1 MKIKPYTIVID
12 PEITEID
19 AENWYESGMLEIEP
33 DIVPLLSNPQ
43 HPIFNYQ
50 WNAQNWI
57 QQFRKLDL
65 GEQRPKGYDRNRHL
79 LRVTVMLNTIGV
91 LRKQRYK
98 VNNEEIV
105 LKQERMQT
113 IIYDHKSKLSS
124 GTEISVKNLKPPY
137 ASTFVKVVNEDCLI
151 IYEKLVSE
159 GRRPLLLN
167 MANKTNPGGGYR
179 KGDGAQEENL
189 FRRSNYYQSLDIE
202 IADND
207 RSERLHCNDKCEL
220 TKISK
225 LDSFYPMDEFGAI
238 YTTGITVF
246 RQTESSGYAFM
257 KTPLYNVCAIAMA
270 AHREPKLKNNRTL
283 ENKFAAT
290 TQKKIENIFAIAH
303 HHKHDCLVLSAFGCG
318 AFKNPPGHIASIF
331 KSVIYQYAGF
341 FNTIY
346 FAIVD
351 DHNTGNKINPQGNL
365 IPFQEILD
373 GLVVSSPT
381 NLCINAA
388 IGPNRILDKLNDEQL
403 TLSDVCILALPPCHH
418 GAKCRDCQSPDHKS
432 RFSHPPMCPL
442 SKATSSCEQL
452 NDDIHAYTLT
462 HNTKCKYGGQ
472 CNDNSPLHLLQF
484 DHPEFCEHGGDCT
497 NMTKKHLLAYRH
509 ISICPDGLKCQKYR
523 RRDYDH
529 SKAFRHCKP
538 VCSDDNCCINL
549 HNKEHLA
556 NFIHS
561 FRPPCPFTPYNC
573 LKYIEFVQTSDSK
586 GISEEVESHCFDY
599 SHICPYGRYCKNT
612 EEIHFE
618 ISIHIARQLCPDDN
632 KCSKLT
638 HEDHLESYS
647 HPDIRDIRL
656 LCKIPG
662 YQCSNRFDDLHFKKY
677 RHNENHD
684 HFSVAPSSNLNSLIN
699 FARNQ
704 SQLIK
709 TVNTYIDRMN
719 WEKAKISQEILNWIR
734 ALQPVHRCRKEIF
747 ESILVLG
754 HVMSRRYMSLLN
766 KPENVVR
773 AVQQHSQV
781 RSIFLRYN
789 TPVVKENMSKLIE
802 ILIDIEFAKAK
813 SKGKFTSDSDYDQR
827 IHTME
832 QRLQPPLSNR
842 NIQVIHEWTT
852 KIAQASIKLSNI
864 PMGIGYEVDPKLGT
878 DQHVFSILG
887 PHLGFYYGDIV
898 ITFKQEI
905 MFHPDANFTIQ
916 AGTSFFKGQIYKH
929 RPWLKDS
936 KIEQKRID
944 HFHNSKLHCSVHRY
958 EYATATE
965 LVASAG
971 LDHQS
976 MNVNIEAI
984 LQKWISV
991 DSHQTLEAHL
1001 PQLIPLDYIDRVY
1014 IPKDVFESMTHE
1026 AQESAKEAFK
1036 DSLRISIYES
1046 DENKTGDTL
1055 KEILEYPYSKYAF
1068 QELNEAIK
1076 HRMSTPHI
1084 SRGIV
1089 ITVAASD
1096 FGEHIILPITIS
1108 QAHYLYHLDKP
1119 QSEDG
1124 HEFTYIYWQAMNGD
1138 MMLTTAN
1145 EKIEPGAEQFNLRC
1159 LICYIAQ
1166 TPSTTTGEY
1175 HEVFSYLNDGVPYQH
1190 GNNVNAA
1197 RFKAKSNT
1205 FYRGCNTDDYLTFCL
1220 KIGHRTGQVTL
1231 THAGPNSIYNREKIE
1246 CQFKKA
1252 DLDLSK
1258 LDYIHLSAGT
1268 EDVPVRNLTIN
1279 FEQIP
1284 QLHPPVDVQFK
1295 NDTSNLI
1302 ERCLLTSSYANPS
1315 APTINQSKKQ
1325 RPSAINPLPFVDT
1338 SFGFKRMGD
1347 ILLCRRTNVVE
1358 PKALYDASPLVGHF
1372 IEPHC
1377 LNPTFLCDHPQIM
1390 SPLAKYHR
1398 SIPDLTERFEL
1409 FVRYKELCNAY
1420 TELNDPI
1427 VQREIFELQAKNELV
1442 GDEEAQT
1449 IDENYCKALEYGLPP
1464 TGGWG
1469 IGIDRL
1475 TMILTNS
1482 NNIKVSYI

>member
-167 MANKTNPGGGYR
+167 MANKTNPGGGDR

-864 PMGIGYEVDPKLGT
+864 PMGIG
-878 DQHVFSILG
+878 
-887 PHLGFYYGDIV
+887 
-898 ITFKQEI
+898 
-905 MFHPDANFTIQ
+905 
-916 AGTSFFKGQIYKH
+916 
-929 RPWLKDS
+929 
-936 KIEQKRID
+936 
-944 HFHNSKLHCSVHRY
+944 
-958 EYATATE
+958 
-965 LVASAG
+965 
-971 LDHQS
+971 
-976 MNVNIEAI
+976 
-984 LQKWISV
+984 
-991 DSHQTLEAHL
+991 
-1001 PQLIPLDYIDRVY
+1001 
-1014 IPKDVFESMTHE
+1014 
-1026 AQESAKEAFK
+1026 
-1036 DSLRISIYES
+1036 
-1046 DENKTGDTL
+1046 
-1055 KEILEYPYSKYAF
+1055 
-1068 QELNEAIK
+1068 
-1076 HRMSTPHI
+1076 
-1084 SRGIV
+1084 
-1089 ITVAASD
+1089 
-1096 FGEHIILPITIS
+1096 
-1108 QAHYLYHLDKP
+1108 
-1119 QSEDG
+1119 
-1124 HEFTYIYWQAMNGD
+1124 
-1138 MMLTTAN
+1138 
-1145 EKIEPGAEQFNLRC
+1145 
-1159 LICYIAQ
+1159 
-1166 TPSTTTGEY
+1166 
-1175 HEVFSYLNDGVPYQH
+1175 
-1190 GNNVNAA
+1190 
-1197 RFKAKSNT
+1197 
-1205 FYRGCNTDDYLTFCL
+1205 
-1220 KIGHRTGQVTL
+1220 TGQVTL

-1358 PKALYDASPLVGHF
+1358 PKALDDASPVLKPCQHSVY
-1372 IEPHC
+1372 C
-1377 LNPTFLCDHPQIM
+1377 LLQNSSKHAKLYSHPCPF
-1390 SPLAKYHR
+1390 S
-1398 SIPDLTERFEL
+1398 
-1409 FVRYKELCNAY
+1409 ELCTRKTKEPYRTHERHNVLKCAKDKY
-1420 TELNDPI
+1420 CLEKGDPVHRARYRHTNLPDYLLPCRKQNNCSDKSPKHRMKYFHGETLPLI
-1427 VQREIFELQAKNELV
+1427 TRKSSLINYII
-1442 GDEEAQT
+1442 
-1449 IDENYCKALEYGLPP
+1449 ID
-1464 TGGWG
+1464 
-1469 IGIDRL
+1469 
-1475 TMILTNS
+1475 
-1482 NNIKVSYI
+1482 